1 MIAAAAGVPPTPGL
15 VTGVRVVE
23 LVALTAVAVV
33 LFRRWWPRRA
43 APTGWALAVF
53 GVLTVVIATG
63 FLPAVPR
70 DTLPSLIYLKV
81 LISVLLAVPYLLVL
95 FTRSLQAIGDRA
107 FGLATALFAAEM
119 LATLLS
125 PRLSAPGASS
135 RPSWE
140 AAYVV
145 LVVAAWCLQSALVA
159 VCLWRAGRAQPA
171 AIRMRMRSLSLG
183 AVVVAL
189 ALVVSSSSSERGT
202 ALEVVTALLGLTG
215 ILLLAL
221 AFLMPAPLRVLW
233 RRGDLAQM
241 AHAERGLMTAL
252 SRQDV
257 ATTILPTLAAT
268 LGGDGAALLDR
279 DGSTV
284 SRFGMAA
291 EELELLLPRLG
302 GPDETADETTLVF
315 PMTTGWLVV
324 RAGRLAPVFGPDE
337 QLLLERVANL
347 VDLALQCVQLFE
359 EEQHSRREA
368 EALNNELQTLLYS
381 VSHDLRSP
389 IISVLGYLDCLEQD
403 HRAELSATGQHY
415 LDRITVNASYM
426 QRLIQDLLELS
437 RIGRVDDAVEPVDL
451 RVVAESV
458 AEGTRFAHPS
468 VSVDVADD
476 LPVVAMSDVRARQ
489 LVTNLVDNAVKHAG
503 RPDVQVRLS
512 ATPEPGGGVTVCVAD
527 NGRGVAESYRAKA
540 FDVFERLDAARI
552 GTPGT
557 GMGLPICKRVVEG
570 IGGTIVVDG
579 PQPGFATGTTLR
591 ISFPASAVRR
601 NVHPLKEN
609 A

>member
-1 MIAAAAGVPPTPGL
+1 MLAAAAGVPPTPGV
-15 VTGVRVVE
+15 VTGVRIVE
-23 LVALTAVAVV
+23 LVAVAAVAVV
-33 LFRRWWPRRA
+33 LARRWLPRRS

-53 GVLTVVIATG
+53 GVFTLILATG
-63 FLPAVPR
+63 FLPDVPR
-70 DTLPSLIYLKV
+70 DSLPALIYLKV
-81 LISVLLAVPYLLVL
+81 LISVLLAIPYLLVL
-95 FTRSLQAIGDRA
+95 FTRSLQVIGDRA
-107 FGLATALFAAEM
+107 FRLATALFAAEL
-119 LATLLS
+119 LATVASPGLS
-125 PRLSAPGASS
+125 EPGAA
-135 RPSWE
+135 RPGWE
-140 AAYVV
+140 VAYVV
-145 LVVAAWCLQSALVA
+145 LVVTAWCLQSTLAA
-159 VCLWRAGRAQPA
+159 VCLWRAGRGQPA
-171 AIRMRMRSLSLG
+171 AIRLRMRSLSLG
-183 AVVVAL
+183 AVVVAF
-189 ALVVSSSSSERGT
+189 ALVISSSSSQRGT
-202 ALEVVTALLGLTG
+202 AAAVVTSLIGLTG

-233 RRGDLAQM
+233 RRADLAHM

-257 ATTILPTLAAT
+257 EATILPSLAAT

-279 DGSTV
+279 DGGTLSHH
-284 SRFGMAA
+284 GMAA
-291 EELELLLPRLG
+291 VELEHLLPHLG
-302 GPDETADETTLVF
+302 GGEESVDEATLVF

-337 QLLLERVANL
+337 RLLLERVANL
-347 VDLALQCVQLFE
+347 VDLALQRVQLFE

-368 EALNNELQTLLYS
+368 ESLNNELQTLLYS

-426 QRLIQDLLELS
+426 QHLIQDLLELS
-437 RIGRVDDAVEPVDL
+437 RIGRVDEAVEPVDL
-451 RVVAESV
+451 QAVAESV

-468 VSVDVADD
+468 VSIDVADD

-489 LVTNLVDNAVKHAG
+489 LVTNLIDNAVKHAG
-503 RPDVQVRLS
+503 RPDVHIRLS
-512 ATPEPGGGVTVCVAD
+512 AAPEPGGGVTVCVAD
-527 NGRGVAESYRAKA
+527 NGRGVPASYRTKA
-540 FDVFERLDAARI
+540 FDVFERLDAART

-570 IGGTIVVDG
+570 VGGTIVVDG

-601 NVHPLKEN
+601 SVHSLKEN